1 LCHFHDA
8 ESHAHTNGSSMQRIL
23 LNAHI
28 PEELTDLRLDQA
40 LARLFPEYS
49 RARLTQ
55 WLKSG
60 EVLLDGQVRR
70 PRDRVLG
77 GEAVTIDA
85 GIEDANPASTA
96 EPIDLDIVYED
107 EALLIINKPVNL
119 VVHPGAGN
127 RQGTLLNALL
137 HHCPDLSTVPRAGIV
152 HRLDKNTTGLMV
164 VAKTI
169 ESHHQ
174 LIEAMQAR
182 EIRREYEAVVHG
194 VMTAGGT
201 IDEPIGRHPVDRK
214 RMAVVATG
222 KPSVTHYRVV
232 QRFRLHTWIRVKLE
246 TGRTHQ
252 IRVHMAHRRYP
263 IVGDPVYGGRMRMP
277 ANASAELQ
285 QTLREFSR
293 QALHAIQLAVPHPLS
308 GEVMEWT
315 AALPDDMRHLIAM
328 LEQDRLE
335 SEQ

>member
-1 LCHFHDA
+1 
-8 ESHAHTNGSSMQRIL
+8 MQRIL
-23 LNAHI
+23 LNSQI
-28 PEELTDLRLDQA
+28 PEELSDLRLDQA

-55 WLKSG
+55 WLKAG

-70 PRDRVLG
+70 PRDRVIG
-77 GEAVTIDA
+77 GESVTVDA
-85 GIEDANPASTA
+85 GIEDANPASEA
-96 EPIDLDIVYED
+96 EPIELNIVYED
-107 EALLIINKPVNL
+107 DALLILNKPVNL

-137 HHCPDLSTVPRAGIV
+137 HHCPDLATVPRAGIV

-174 LIEAMQAR
+174 LVEAMQAR

-201 IDEPIGRHPVDRK
+201 IDEPIGRHPIDRK

-232 QRFRLHTWIRVKLE
+232 KRFRLHTWVRVKLE

-285 QTLREFSR
+285 QTLRDFSR
-293 QALHAIQLAVPHPLS
+293 QALHAIQLAVPHPQN

-315 AALPDDMRHLIAM
+315 AELPDDMRHLIEV
-328 LEQDRLE
+328 LDKDQLE